1 MIKRLI
7 HKWEDRLMRRDTN
20 RVTRPFEWGVEFL
33 GLDEDAATGNPKPG
47 NANGAHANARKLVFE
62 FNRRAI
68 NESATFFGSATICDY
83 SFDGHWLTFTSPVQ
97 TPYRENNTVYARY
110 FPVHSRD
117 ENPETT
123 AFGEVARS
131 RGRAVVVLPQW
142 NSDIEGHVAVCR
154 LLNRIG
160 VAALRLSLPY
170 HDRRNLAGFERADYM
185 VSANIGR
192 TLQAC
197 RQAVLDVRAS
207 IDWLA
212 ERGYDRIGIMGT
224 SIGSC
229 IAFLTFVHE
238 ERLRAGVF
246 NHVSSY
252 FGDVV
257 WEGLST
263 AHVKRALETAI
274 TREEIR
280 QAWLA
285 ISPNSYIDKLA
296 KTSRR
301 GLLISARYDTTFTP
315 ELSRLLFKAC
325 DEHGV
330 PFDRS
335 IVPWGHYTMGVSPFK
350 YYAGYLIASYFRRHL

>member
-1 MIKRLI
+1 MIKGLI

-20 RVTRPFEWGVEFL
+20 RVTRPFDWGVEFL
-33 GLDEDAATGNPKPG
+33 DPFVGLDERPAGG
-47 NANGAHANARKLVFE
+47 LGSNGSRRSDGARVFE
-62 FNRRAI
+62 FNERAI
-68 NESATFFGSATICDY
+68 NESEEFFGPAPPRDF
-83 SFDGHWLTFTSPVQ
+83 SFDGHWLSFQSPVA
-97 TPYRENNTVYARY
+97 TPYPENNTVYARY
-110 FPVHSRD
+110 FPVPSRG
-117 ENPETT
+117 
-123 AFGEVARS
+123 GEMGAAPSEAARA

-142 NSDIEGHVAVCR
+142 NSDLEGHVAVCR

-170 HDRRNLAGFERADYM
+170 HDRRKLPGFERADYM

-197 RQAVLDVRAS
+197 RQAVLDARAA
-207 IDWLA
+207 IGWLA
-212 ERGYDRIGIMGT
+212 ARGYDRIGIMGT

-229 IAFLTFVHE
+229 VSFLTFVHD
-238 ERLRAGVF
+238 ERVRVGVF

-263 AHVKRALETAI
+263 AHVRRGLEGAI
-274 TREEIR
+274 TREDAR
-280 QAWLA
+280 RAWLA
-285 ISPNSYIDKLA
+285 ISPNSYIGKLV
-296 KTSRR
+296 KNPRR

-315 ELSRLLFKAC
+315 ELSRLLFNAC
-325 DEHGV
+325 DEHCV